1 MSDNLG
7 NNSTVDRCGTGT
19 EDMEMTLAEVGIADI
34 NNIAVWK
41 RLTGYI
47 RKNLLFLGEPLSI
60 RMRILRNNMAIKIK
74 DQQRVKDMA

>member
-47 RKNLLFLGEPLSI
+47 RKNLLFIGEPLSI
-60 RMRILRNNMAIKIK
+60 ASL
-74 DQQRVKDMA
+74 

>member
-47 RKNLLFLGEPLSI
+47 RKNLLFLGEPLSFASLYGCAFYETTWLS
-60 RMRILRNNMAIKIK
+60 RSRTNKG
-74 DQQRVKDMA
+74 

>member
-7 NNSTVDRCGTGT
+7 NNSTVDRWCGTGT

-47 RKNLLFLGEPLSI
+47 RKNLLFLEEPLSFAS
-60 RMRILRNNMAIKIK
+60 L
-74 DQQRVKDMA
+74 

>member
-19 EDMEMTLAEVGIADI
+19 EDMEMTLDEVGIADI

-47 RKNLLFLGEPLSI
+47 RKNLLFL
-60 RMRILRNNMAIKIK
+60 
-74 DQQRVKDMA
+74 

>member
-19 EDMEMTLAEVGIADI
+19 EDMEMTLDEVGIADI

-41 RLTGYI
+41 RLTG
-47 RKNLLFLGEPLSI
+47 
-60 RMRILRNNMAIKIK
+60 
-74 DQQRVKDMA
+74 